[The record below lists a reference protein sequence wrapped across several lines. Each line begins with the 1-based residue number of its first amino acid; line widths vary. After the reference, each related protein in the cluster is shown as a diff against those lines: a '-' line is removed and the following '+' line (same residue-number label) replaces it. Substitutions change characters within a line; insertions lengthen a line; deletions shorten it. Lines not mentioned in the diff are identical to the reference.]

1 MKLLILVPKLVSF
14 ADKFCKINAR
24 EKLKNNIINNLSK
37 TSIKLINKKHQM
49 SVKVYGNVK
58 IN

>member
-1 MKLLILVPKLVSF
+1 LVPKLVSFADKFCKINAREKVPKLVSF

-37 TSIKLINKKHQM
+37 TSIK
-49 SVKVYGNVK
+49 
-58 IN
+58 